1 MKPLI
6 KLAVT
11 AALLAATSLTAWA
24 RPNGGGIIDRLDTD
38 GDGLVSQMEMKAG
51 ENRLFERMDTDGNGS
66 VSLEEVQAN
75 MQGRL
80 DEKRARLAERHA
92 ERTERMKARFAEMD
106 ADKNGLVTAEEAD
119 AAAFAKFDGNGD
131 GYISREEARSV
142 KKAMRKGYRER
153 RKNRRSK
160 SDSE

>member
-38 GDGLVSQMEMKAG
+38 GD
-51 ENRLFERMDTDGNGS
+51 
-66 VSLEEVQAN
+66 
-75 MQGRL
+75 
-80 DEKRARLAERHA
+80 
-92 ERTERMKARFAEMD
+92 
-106 ADKNGLVTAEEAD
+106 GLVTAEEAD